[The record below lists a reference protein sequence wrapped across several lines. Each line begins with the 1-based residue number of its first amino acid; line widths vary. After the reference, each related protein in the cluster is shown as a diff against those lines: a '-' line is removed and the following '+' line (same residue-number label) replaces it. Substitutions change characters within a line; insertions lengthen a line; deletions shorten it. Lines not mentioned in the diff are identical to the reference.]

1 MLLAALIIT
10 FAVTAVCSV
19 SAGAL
24 RGGDLIFNDNNGI
37 AYTLTP
43 NGENTYKMTVS
54 GSGGMEDFESQ
65 FNFSDYTTT
74 VTSPYDSDRQNITE
88 VVIDSGITHI
98 GEYAFYDFKSLTSV
112 SIPTTVKTIGGSAF
126 AGCGLA
132 SVTIPEGV
140 ETINDN
146 AFEGCRA
153 LTSVNFPSTLKSIG
167 KNAFYQCISL
177 ASIEIPEGVL
187 TIDVWAFCQ
196 CTSLASVTL
205 PSTLTSIGSA
215 AFNYCEALTDITL
228 PDSISS
234 IENYTFAHCFALDR
248 IIYKDGVTLGEDA
261 VTDTATQVKYTT
273 DGSAVTI
280 TEIILGT
287 GKTAVTIPSTVNG
300 TTVAA
305 ITDQELMKKVAH
317 THTGGAATCTQKAA
331 CTLCGLEYGELLPH
345 TGGTASCTAKA
356 VCNVCGQEYGE
367 LAAHTLV
374 KTGAVSPTCTAAGN
388 KEYWTCSVCQKMFAD
403 GSGTAEITA
412 IPTIAA
418 LPHNFVNGVCAD
430 CGAAD
435 PDYSQPTETE
445 PPVTEPPVTDSSSTE
460 PTGTQPPVTNPSD
473 TEPTVTEPPVTDP
486 SDTEP
491 PVTVPPVTA
500 PTETYPAAT
509 SPSSGYPLVIPYGY
523 TTSSNEKMFEAL
535 AGASDGDTVVID
547 LNGNTDIDRSVF
559 DEIRGR
565 DVTVRFRLKGGA
577 YWTVNG
583 KDIEQSRKVDLGV
596 RMNRMSASRDEIK
609 ELAGN
614 KKTVKF
620 TLRHNGKLG
629 FSGILN
635 VPINEKYNGKYAN
648 LYYYS
653 KGFEFVGSSLISD
666 GYAQFRFDHASEYII
681 VIDDYPHG
689 EDVSAAAGAH
699 SESAPIDMSN
709 SAGRGITVRDLAFE
723 EKFRLS
729 NKKRRCLFNPNNQ

>member
-1 MLLAALIIT
+1 MLCKFTANCTIGGGHKRRICAICTSVLLTALIMTFAALALPIKASAEQSGNGWT
-10 FAVTAVCSV
+10 FDETT
-19 SAGAL
+19 GAL
-24 RGGDLIFNDNNGI
+24 
-37 AYTLTP
+37 
-43 NGENTYKMTVS
+43 
-54 GSGGMEDFESQ
+54 
-65 FNFSDYTTT
+65 T
-74 VTSPYDSDRQNITE
+74 VTSNDGTVNWWLWDDGNLDKTIVQSAEIKDGVTQIK
-88 VVIDSGITHI
+88 DGAFSGCTNLTSVSLPEGIVSI
-98 GEYAFYDFKSLTSV
+98 GNTAFYECSNLTSVTLPESLKKIGSSAFADCSSLTSV
-112 SIPTTVKTIGGSAF
+112 LIPTNIEQYEIEVNAFNNCPSLKTLFIPDYYSSTLHISVSGQTALINYNLNDGNFNITNIDLRNGMTEVELPDTIGGKEVKEVAEEF
-126 AGCGLA
+126 RDK
-132 SVTIPEGV
+132 V
-140 ETINDN
+140 
-146 AFEGCRA
+146 
-153 LTSVNFPSTLKSIG
+153 
-167 KNAFYQCISL
+167 
-177 ASIEIPEGVL
+177 
-187 TIDVWAFCQ
+187 
-196 CTSLASVTL
+196 
-205 PSTLTSIGSA
+205 
-215 AFNYCEALTDITL
+215 
-228 PDSISS
+228 SS
-234 IENYTFAHCFALDR
+234 
-248 IIYKDGVTLGEDA
+248 
-261 VTDTATQVKYTT
+261 
-273 DGSAVTI
+273 
-280 TEIILGT
+280 
-287 GKTAVTIPSTVNG
+287 NG
-300 TTVAA
+300 
-305 ITDQELMKKVAH
+305 H
-317 THTGGAATCTQKAA
+317 THKGGTATCTQKAA
-331 CTLCGLEYGELLPH
+331 CTLCGQEYGELKPH
-345 TGGTASCTAKA
+345 TGGTASCIAKA
-356 VCNVCGQEYGE
+356 VCDACGQEYGD

-388 KEYWTCSVCQKMFAD
+388 DEYWTCSVCPKMFAD

-460 PTGTQPPVTNPSD
+460 PTGTQPPVTDPSD
-473 TEPTVTEPPVTDP
+473 TEPTVTI
-486 SDTEP
+486 
-491 PVTVPPVTA
+491 PPVTA
-500 PTETYPAAT
+500 PTETYSSAK
-509 SPSSGYPLVIPYGY
+509 SPSGGYPLVIPYGY
-523 TTSSNEKMFEAL
+523 TTISNEKMFEDL

-699 SESAPIDMSN
+699 SGGAPIDMSN